1 MVTLR
6 VDVEAARARTE
17 FASASRS
24 VEGFRGSLTDA
35 QREADRLGDELRVA
49 DARLAQATREFE
61 AAERAADNAADE
73 VRRLTVAVSAAG
85 ANPPRAL
92 VRELQ
97 QAEATLRR
105 AEREEQRLRTA
116 MEETNHTANQ
126 LSRNFNDAGD
136 EVARITRE
144 LAVANVEADRLR
156 RQLDSAQ
163 RSASNPLRGAQRG
176 LLGFRQQVN
185 QLLSQSPGQSLTQGI
200 SAAWSAMPVELK
212 GVIVGAGVAM
222 AAVLA
227 SAIGAALNGLLLT
240 TVGLGVIG
248 AMAAIAAKSSNVVQK
263 VFADVFKPI
272 KQDALDFASVAE
284 GPLVHAAL
292 AFGQAWSDVR
302 GDVRGAFADLAPEIA
317 DVADGVAGFVRNAM
331 PGLRSAITA
340 SAPLLKELSRD
351 LPILGDAVSRMF
363 EEFSKGGD
371 GARKG
376 LRLVVDLVAAALI
389 VIGQTIGY
397 LSREFDAF
405 TFTLE
410 KVLGFLAKIPGVGR
424 LFQPALEAIKSFN
437 DNSEG
442 TSRSLEGTGEAADRT
457 ALGMGRVADATQR
470 ASHAVYDLSQKMSDL
485 MGQELSLSDANL
497 AFNKSLLDVT
507 ASFKENGK
515 TLDAHTEKGI
525 ANLQVV
531 NASIEAARTARDRA
545 IDLAGGQNASAAAV
559 EAANAAY
566 NAQVAQLEAVLRKA
580 GLTKQQIDDLLGA
593 YRNIAAAPNI
603 EKFIDIKYRTSG
615 ANTVATST
623 YALPGGGTR
632 TSSHAFN
639 RYGGVWAR
647 QGLINLNGMAGLFS
661 AGSPL
666 FGFAEQGTGG
676 EAFIARNAP
685 RARSLAIAATAAR
698 WHGASL
704 VPDEATRAAGAGAVR
719 VEAELVPTSSA
730 TGAVADLINS
740 VIKAGGVRLVV
751 RQAGGRVG
759 VVTAA

>member
-24 VEGFRGSLTDA
+24 VEGFRGSLGDA

-61 AAERAADNAADE
+61 AAERAADGAADE

-92 VRELQ
+92 VRELE

-136 EVARITRE
+136 EVARINRE
-144 LAVANVEADRLR
+144 LALATVEADRLR

-185 QLLSQSPGQSLTQGI
+185 QLLSQSPGQSLLQGI
-200 SAAWSAMPVELK
+200 SASWSAMPVELK

-222 AAVLA
+222 AAILA
-227 SAIGAALNGLLLT
+227 SAVGAALNGLLLT
-240 TVGLGVIG
+240 AVGAGVIG
-248 AMAAIAAKSSNVVQK
+248 VMAAIAAKSSNVVQK
-263 VFADVFKPI
+263 VFADVFRPI

-292 AFGQAWSDVR
+292 AFGSAWASVR
-302 GDVRGAFADLAPEIA
+302 DDVRGAFADLAPEIA

-331 PGLRSAITA
+331 PGLRAAITA

-363 EEFSKGGD
+363 EEFAKGGD

-376 LRLVVDLVAAALI
+376 LRLVIDLVAAALI
-389 VIGQTIGY
+389 VIGQTVGY

-405 TFTLE
+405 TFSLE

-424 LFQPALEAIKSFN
+424 LFQPALEAVKSFN
-437 DNSEG
+437 DTSEG
-442 TSRSLEGTGEAADRT
+442 TTRSLDGAGEAADRT

-470 ASHAVYDLSQKMSDL
+470 AARAAVELSNKMADL
-485 MGQELSLSDANL
+485 MGQELSLDQANL
-497 AFNKSLLDVT
+497 AFNQGLLDVA

-515 TLDAHTEKGI
+515 NLDVYNAKGI
-525 ANLQVV
+525 ANREIVDQQIQK
-531 NASIEAARTARDRA
+531 AIAARQAA
-545 IDLAGGQNASAAAV
+545 IDLAGGQNASKAAV
-559 EAANAAY
+559 DAANQKYAE
-566 NAQVAQLEAVLRKA
+566 QIGQLEAVLRKA
-580 GLTKQQIDDLLGA
+580 GLTSQQIEELIGK
-593 YRNIAAAPNI
+593 YRTIASAPNI
-603 EKFIDIKYRTSG
+603 EKFIDVKYRVSG
-615 ANTVATST
+615 ANTVAISS
-623 YALPGGGTR
+623 YALPNGGTR
-632 TSSHAFN
+632 TSQHTFN
-639 RYGGVWAR
+639 SLGGLWAR
-647 QGLINLNGMAGLFS
+647 QGLINLNGMAGMFS

-685 RARSLAIAATAAR
+685 RARSLAIAAQAAA

-704 VPDEATRAAGAGAVR
+704 VPNEALGGGGVVNYTVNVTAPTGSTPADVGKVV
-719 VEAELVPTSSA
+719 VES
-730 TGAVADLINS
+730 
-740 VIKAGGVRLVV
+740 IKAYEKTSGKGWRS
-751 RQAGGRVG
+751 
-759 VVTAA
+759 